1 MVDKLLLNFGAKF
14 QQLFIISHVK
24 LQNCHDN
31 LPYASVPR
39 WWQSF
44 KNVRNE
50 DVRALKDAL
59 ENLNTRKST
68 SRAILSGILPQ
79 KSETHELK
87 QISRSI
93 II

>member
-31 LPYASVPR
+31 LRYVSIPR

-50 DVRALKDAL
+50 DVR
-59 ENLNTRKST
+59 NTRKST
-68 SRAILSGILPQ
+68 SRAILSGTLSQ
-79 KSETHELK
+79 KSKTHELK
-87 QISRSI
+87 QISRSMI
-93 II
+93 I

>member
-1 MVDKLLLNFGAKF
+1 MVDILLLDFGAKF
-14 QQLFIISHVK
+14 LQLFIISHVK

-31 LPYASVPR
+31 LLYVSVPR

-50 DVRALKDAL
+50 DFRALKDAL

-68 SRAILSGILPQ
+68 SRAILSGILSQ

-87 QISRSI
+87 
-93 II
+93 

>member
-1 MVDKLLLNFGAKF
+1 MVDILLLDFGAKF
-14 QQLFIISHVK
+14 LQLFIISHVK

-31 LPYASVPR
+31 LVYVSVPR

-50 DVRALKDAL
+50 DFRALKDAL

-68 SRAILSGILPQ
+68 SRAILSGILSQ

-87 QISRSI
+87 
-93 II
+93 

>member
-1 MVDKLLLNFGAKF
+1 MVDILLLDFGAKF
-14 QQLFIISHVK
+14 LELFIISHVK

-31 LPYASVPR
+31 LLYISVPR

-68 SRAILSGILPQ
+68 SRAILSGILSQ
-79 KSETHELK
+79 KSGTHELK
-87 QISRSI
+87 
-93 II
+93 

>member
-14 QQLFIISHVK
+14 QQLLIISQVK

-31 LPYASVPR
+31 LPYVSIPR

-68 SRAILSGILPQ
+68 SRAILSGILSQ
-79 KSETHELK
+79 KSKTHELK
-87 QISRSI
+87 QIF
-93 II
+93 

>member
-1 MVDKLLLNFGAKF
+1 MVDKLLLDFGAKF
-14 QQLFIISHVK
+14 QQLFIISRVK

-31 LPYASVPR
+31 LPYVSVPR

-59 ENLNTRKST
+59 EKPEHTKEHIKSD
-68 SRAILSGILPQ
+68 
-79 KSETHELK
+79 
-87 QISRSI
+87 SI
-93 II
+93 RNFVAKV

>member
-1 MVDKLLLNFGAKF
+1 MVDILLLNFGAKF

-31 LPYASVPR
+31 LPYVSVPR

-59 ENLNTRKST
+59 DNLNPRKST
-68 SRAILSGILPQ
+68 SRSILSGILSQ